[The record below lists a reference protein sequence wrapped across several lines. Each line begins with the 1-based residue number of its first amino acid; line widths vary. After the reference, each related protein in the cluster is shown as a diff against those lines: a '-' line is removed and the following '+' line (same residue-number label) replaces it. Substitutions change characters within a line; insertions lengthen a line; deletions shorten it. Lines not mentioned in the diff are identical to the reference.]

1 MTQAVSRWSFTQ
13 RSVFFLGSV
22 QVNFVVEVTL
32 EDALTLWPGAGHL
45 QFSTPFILNV
55 IYFMNQEG

>member
-1 MTQAVSRWSFTQ
+1 
-13 RSVFFLGSV
+13 VFFLGSV
-22 QVNFVVEVTL
+22 QVKFVVEVTL

-45 QFSTPFILNV
+45 QFSTPFMLNV